1 MHQKA
6 QIQGL
11 NKLEEDKLNAQVAP
25 GMLRAP
31 RLVKK
36 TLRAGQVTSD
46 CTRA

>member
-11 NKLEEDKLNAQVAP
+11 NKLEEDQLNAQVAP
-25 GMLRAP
+25 GTLKAP
-31 RLVKK
+31 ILG
-36 TLRAGQVTSD
+36 TTSG